1 VTARPLLAPD
11 YPVATGRLCLRPL
24 DPADAD
30 AVVAYRGRAEVVRY
44 LYHEPWEAEEAR
56 AWLERRAGDGAIA
69 REGDALGLA
78 VVLAATGE
86 LIGDVMLAWRSAEHA
101 MGEIG
106 YVMNPDFGG
115 HGYATEAAA
124 AMLPLGFDGLGL
136 HRIVGRLDAR
146 NGRSVRVLERLG
158 LRREAHLRE
167 NEWVKGEWA
176 DELIYA
182 ILEDEWRGRESGSCV
197 RGRMQG

>member
-1 VTARPLLAPD
+1 VTARPVLAPD
-11 YPVATGRLCLRPL
+11 YPVATARLYLRPL
-24 DPADAD
+24 GLGDVD
-30 AVVAYRGRAEVVRY
+30 AVVASRGRAEVVRY
-44 LYHEPWEAEEAR
+44 LYHEAWGTDEAL
-56 AWLERRAGDGAIA
+56 AWLEQRAGDTAIA
-69 REGDALGLA
+69 RAGDALRLG

-86 LIGDVMLAWRSAEHA
+86 LIGDVMLAWRSAEHGV
-101 MGEIG
+101 GEIG

-115 HGYATEAAA
+115 RGYATEAAA

-136 HRIVGRLDAR
+136 HRIEGRLDAR
-146 NGRSVRVLERLG
+146 NGPSARVLERLG

-167 NEWVKGEWA
+167 NEWVKGEWT

-182 ILEDEWRGRESGSCV
+182 ILAPEWRAQNSGSCV

>member
-11 YPVATGRLCLRPL
+11 YPVATGRLHLRPL
-24 DPADAD
+24 DLADVD
-30 AVVAYRGRAEVVRY
+30 AVLDYRRRPEVVRY
-44 LYHEPWEAEEAR
+44 LYHEAWGPDEAR
-56 AWLERRAGDGAIA
+56 AWLEQRAGDTAIA
-69 REGDALGLA
+69 REGDRLRLA
-78 VVLAATGE
+78 VVLAASGE

-101 MGEIG
+101 VGEVG
-106 YVMNPDFGG
+106 YTLNPDFGG
-115 HGYATEAAA
+115 RGYATEAAA

-136 HRIVGRLDAR
+136 HRIEGRLDAR
-146 NGRSVRVLERLG
+146 NGPSARVLERLG

-167 NEWVKGEWA
+167 NEWVKGEWT

-182 ILEDEWRGRESGSCV
+182 LLAHEWRGRKSGSCV